1 MKENNGGNKYIQK
14 LSSDLREYG
23 KGYSVRNLHYMIQF
37 SETFTNNEIVQLP
50 VAQISWRSLITIM
63 TKCKNHEEQLWYVS
77 ASKKYGWG
85 KELLLNQI
93 AMKAYERSLINPTTT
108 EAINNSLDLTNELFK
123 DTYVFDFLDKEKI
136 KTEKDLKNQ
145 MMDNIIKFLQELG
158 PEFS

>member
-1 MKENNGGNKYIQK
+1 MNKEKETTLLEKNYLEDLNKIKETIKTNQNKAMVVVNSAMIMTYYQIGIIINKRKQWGNKYIQK

-93 AMKAYERSLINPTTT
+93 AMKAYE
-108 EAINNSLDLTNELFK
+108 
-123 DTYVFDFLDKEKI
+123 
-136 KTEKDLKNQ
+136 
-145 MMDNIIKFLQELG
+145 
-158 PEFS
+158 

>member
-1 MKENNGGNKYIQK
+1 MNKEKETTLLEKNYLEDLNKIKETIKTNQNKAMVVVNSAMIMTYYQIGIIINKRKQWGNKYIQK

-85 KELLLNQI
+85 KS
-93 AMKAYERSLINPTTT
+93 Y
-108 EAINNSLDLTNELFK
+108 F
-123 DTYVFDFLDKEKI
+123 
-136 KTEKDLKNQ
+136 
-145 MMDNIIKFLQELG
+145 
-158 PEFS
+158 